1 MNYQESRE
9 YIDRVTREIPS
20 VLGLEH
26 MRELMKRLGN
36 PQEDLKYVHIA
47 GTNGK
52 GSVIAFLYSALS
64 QAGYRVGRYVS
75 PTLYSYRGRIAVAGQ
90 MIDRDSF
97 ALYLTQVTD
106 AIQAMTADG
115 FPHPTAFEIETAV
128 AFLYFKNKDCDL
140 VLLEVGMG
148 GNLDATNIINNT
160 LLAVLVSIS
169 MDHMSFLGN
178 TLSEI
183 AEKKAGIIKEGCHV
197 VTVRQKPEVMEVI
210 CEKCRSN
217 HAECTV
223 ADAAQ
228 AQVVEE
234 GVEGQ
239 TIIYEKERYRIPLAG
254 IYQKENA
261 VAALNALKVLD
272 GLGFPTTAEQ
282 KKEGLE
288 KVSWNG
294 RFTVLDTEP
303 LFVVDGAHNPAAAD
317 MLVQSIEHYFK
328 GKRLIYIM
336 GVFSDKDYQ
345 GVIRKT
351 APLADQ
357 IFTIQ
362 TPDNVRALPAQK
374 LAEAIKEI
382 NPHVEAAE
390 SVKAAVEKAYGL
402 AEDKDVILAFGSLSF
417 IGIMTEIV
425 EEEKKKRKE
434 QQND

>member
-1 MNYQESRE
+1 M
-9 YIDRVTREIPS
+9 
-20 VLGLEH
+20 
-26 MRELMKRLGN
+26 
-36 PQEDLKYVHIA
+36 
-47 GTNGK
+47 
-52 GSVIAFLYSALS
+52 
-64 QAGYRVGRYVS
+64 
-75 PTLYSYRGRIAVAGQ
+75 
-90 MIDRDSF
+90 
-97 ALYLTQVTD
+97 
-106 AIQAMTADG
+106 
-115 FPHPTAFEIETAV
+115 
-128 AFLYFKNKDCDL
+128 
-140 VLLEVGMG
+140 LLEVGMG

-183 AEKKAGIIKEGCHV
+183 AEKKAGIIKEGSHV
-197 VTVRQKPEVMEVI
+197 VTVRQKTEVMEVI

-239 TIIYEKERYRIPLAG
+239 TIIYEKECYRIPLAG

-345 GVIRKT
+345 SVIRKT

-362 TPDNVRALPAQK
+362 TPNNVRALPAQK
-374 LAEAIKEI
+374 LAEAIEKI

-390 SVKAAVEKAYGL
+390 SVEAAVEKAYGL

-417 IGIMTEIV
+417 IGIMTEAV